1 MFQDSVD
8 LLLHLLFLCEFDL
21 CDLCRRVNANPGAED
36 LTDAETQTITIS
48 ITQEQ
53 EAPNLD
59 PLAFF
64 HKLATSPDSDLVFL
78 P

>member
-8 LLLHLLFLCEFDL
+8 LLLHLLFFCEFDL

-36 LTDAETQTITIS
+36 LTETQTITIS

-64 HKLATSPDSDLVFL
+64 EKLATSPDSDLVFL

>member
-21 CDLCRRVNANPGAED
+21 CDLCCRVNANPGAKD
-36 LTDAETQTITIS
+36 LTDAQTQTITIS

-53 EAPNLD
+53 EAADLD

-64 HKLATSPDSDLVFL
+64 HKLVTSVDSDLVFL

>member
-36 LTDAETQTITIS
+36 LTDTETQTITIS

-53 EAPNLD
+53 EASDLD

-64 HKLATSPDSDLVFL
+64 QKLATSPDSDLVFL